1 MRPFS
6 HSEAAASFWNCD
18 DSTNRGTA
26 LQITKQKNLVI
37 RRRFKLI
44 VQRNTHAKDY
54 FVA

>member
-6 HSEAAASFWNCD
+6 IRGRPLSFGCD
-18 DSTNRGTA
+18 DSTA
-26 LQITKQKNLVI
+26 LKITKQKNLVI

-44 VQRNTHAKDY
+44 VQRNTYAKDH